1 MYEGKHIAITLYL
14 ELYLNWIEPICVKGE
29 NQLLIMS
36 SFKGFT
42 SLIYN
47 QGKQLS
53 NVRLNKIHPRISSL
67 TYTFRLRTW
76 LLLFVF
82 SLYTLLSDMK
92 LGWLTTKHNC
102 YLILNVNFWN
112 CIIIFHVFPAFR
124 WSILSLFTQ
133 KFSPLTYFCYHSV
146 LFCSVFNTFCYIVF
160 QIFFE
165 SKAHIKRFV
174 DYHFMLTHQ

>member
-14 ELYLNWIEPICVKGE
+14 ELYLNWIEPICGKGE

-53 NVRLNKIHPRISSL
+53 NVRLNKIHPGISSL

-102 YLILNVNFWN
+102 YLILNVNF
-112 CIIIFHVFPAFR
+112 
-124 WSILSLFTQ
+124 
-133 KFSPLTYFCYHSV
+133 
-146 LFCSVFNTFCYIVF
+146 
-160 QIFFE
+160 
-165 SKAHIKRFV
+165 
-174 DYHFMLTHQ
+174 